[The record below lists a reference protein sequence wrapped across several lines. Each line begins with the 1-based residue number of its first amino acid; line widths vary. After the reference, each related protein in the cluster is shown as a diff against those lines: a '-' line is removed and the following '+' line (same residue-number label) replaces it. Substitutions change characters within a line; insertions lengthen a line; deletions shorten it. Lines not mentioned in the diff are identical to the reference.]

1 MLWFLNAHRT
11 IGTHQHKLLIALYS
25 PIRTQRCDVGGGGG
39 GGGNAGLGSARPTV
53 WESGF
58 RLACSSICISP
69 PLWGLCELSVHTAVH
84 LERRSA
90 ARVARFR
97 PSRESHRLAEQ
108 PADAGG
114 RPACAGRERHG
125 RA

>member
-1 MLWFLNAHRT
+1 M
-11 IGTHQHKLLIALYS
+11 LIAQSAQINTSCSSHSS
-25 PIRTQRCDVGGGGG
+25 PIRTQRYDVGVLVVG

-58 RLACSSICISP
+58 RLACSRICIFP
-69 PLWGLCELSVHTAVH
+69 PLWGLCELSVHTSVH
-84 LERRSA
+84 LERRGA
-90 ARVARFR
+90 VARFR
-97 PSRESHRLAEQ
+97 PSREGHRLAEQ

-114 RPACAGRERHG
+114 RTACAGRERHW